1 MSELTIKRDN
11 LDLKNSNENNQIA
24 INFLKNKNLNLEQA
38 GRYFST
44 VVNSYNEIKQ
54 NINPEEIYI
63 VKFTQEQLQ
72 KFQNGE
78 INFQKTADRKSLLPN
93 FVTKGTNNE
102 IISKAR
108 LEKII
113 LDNPEALQ
121 NVVSNVNQL
130 ANAQKIND
138 LEILLSEVK
147 QIGLDI
153 RQGQKDD
160 RRAKILGAEST
171 INHALMMSNDN
182 PQKQFLLLNA
192 VSQLNEGREALI
204 TEFENE
210 VSKQISIPNSKVALF
225 FKSIFDDKFNEDIS
239 KSFFELNDQFSY
251 IVKAS
256 DLLAKTYSV
265 TGNGELIATVY
276 LPVKSLVENHNE
288 YVSKLVELQD
298 LDSEENQR
306 QMKWCIE
313 PTEFIKQIGATELS
327 EDDVITIEFTG
338 KELLKGEVQNG

>member
-102 IISKAR
+102 IVSKAR

>member
-1 MSELTIKRDN
+1 M
-11 LDLKNSNENNQIA
+11 
-24 INFLKNKNLNLEQA
+24 
-38 GRYFST
+38 
-44 VVNSYNEIKQ
+44 
-54 NINPEEIYI
+54 
-63 VKFTQEQLQ
+63 Q

-102 IISKAR
+102 IVSKAR

>member
-102 IISKAR
+102 IVSKAR

-225 FKSIFDDKFNEDIS
+225 LKSIFDDKFNEDIS

-276 LPVKSLVENHNE
+276 LPVKSLVENHRD

-298 LDSEENQR
+298 LDSEESQR
-306 QMKWCIE
+306 QMKWCIA
-313 PTEFIKQIGATELS
+313 PTEFIKQIGTTELLENDMIS
-327 EDDVITIEFTG
+327 IEFTG
-338 KELLKGEVQNG
+338 KELLNGE

>member
-1 MSELTIKRDN
+1 M
-11 LDLKNSNENNQIA
+11 
-24 INFLKNKNLNLEQA
+24 
-38 GRYFST
+38 
-44 VVNSYNEIKQ
+44 
-54 NINPEEIYI
+54 
-63 VKFTQEQLQ
+63 
-72 KFQNGE
+72 
-78 INFQKTADRKSLLPN
+78 
-93 FVTKGTNNE
+93 
-102 IISKAR
+102 
-108 LEKII
+108 
-113 LDNPEALQ
+113 
-121 NVVSNVNQL
+121 
-130 ANAQKIND
+130 
-138 LEILLSEVK
+138 
-147 QIGLDI
+147 
-153 RQGQKDD
+153 
-160 RRAKILGAEST
+160 
-171 INHALMMSNDN
+171 
-182 PQKQFLLLNA
+182 
-192 VSQLNEGREALI
+192 NEGREALI

>member
-102 IISKAR
+102 IVSKAR
-108 LEKII
+108 LEKIV

>member
-1 MSELTIKRDN
+1 MGELVIKKNN
-11 LDLKNSNENNQIA
+11 LDLRNDNENNQVS
-24 INFLKNKNLNLEQA
+24 INFLKNKNFNLDQV

-44 VVNSYNEIKQ
+44 FVNSYNEIKQ

-102 IISKAR
+102 IVSKAR

-113 LDNPEALQ
+113 LDNPEALH

-182 PQKQFLLLNA
+182 PHKQFLLLDA

-210 VSKQISIPNSKVALF
+210 VSKQISIPNSKVSLL

-256 DLLAKTYSV
+256 DLLAKTYSI
-265 TGNGELIATVY
+265 TGNGELVETVY
-276 LPVKSLVENHNE
+276 LPVKSLVENHHE
-288 YVSKLVELQD
+288 YVSKLVELQE
-298 LDSEENQR
+298 LDSEENHS
-306 QMKWCIE
+306 QMKWCIA
-313 PTEFIKQIGATELS
+313 PNEFIKQIGTTELS

-338 KELLKGEVQNG
+338 KELLKGEIQIG

>member
-102 IISKAR
+102 IVSMAR